1 MSPLFAVYLKA
12 FFVKEICISRM
23 RDSDRFDS
31 CIDSKTFATLN
42 VDSSSETPATD
53 FQFLSLLQR
62 MVD

>member
-1 MSPLFAVYLKA
+1 
-12 FFVKEICISRM
+12 M